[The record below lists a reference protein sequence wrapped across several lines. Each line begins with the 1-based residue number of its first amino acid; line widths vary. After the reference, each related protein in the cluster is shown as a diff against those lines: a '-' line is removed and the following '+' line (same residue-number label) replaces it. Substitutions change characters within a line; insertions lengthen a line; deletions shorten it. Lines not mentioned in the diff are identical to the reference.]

1 MESYDTLDLP
11 DNLDTKSIEEDYYQ
25 DDKNKSKGKTLF
37 RRKPKQETECIHSYF
52 VPFKTNELK

>member
-11 DNLDTKSIEEDYYQ
+11 DNLEEDYYQ

-52 VPFKTNELK
+52 GSLQN